1 MKISRYSD
9 LIQNGKMANM
19 PAIKIK
25 NRSSDVFMTYNPN
38 LTRLDRIAADMYGD
52 DTLYWLILLAN
63 PQYYSEFD
71 IPAKAIIRIPMPMQD
86 VMGEFLTKLKDKQVT

>member
-9 LIQNGKMANM
+9 LIRNGKMANM
-19 PAIKIK
+19 PAIKIR
-25 NRSSDVFMTYNPN
+25 NRSSDVFMTYNPE

-71 IPAKAIIRIPMPMQD
+71 IPSKSIIRVAMPLQD
-86 VMGEFLTKLKDKQVT
+86 VMGEFLTKVIDKQVT